1 MRKIRVDHVAALLL
15 LLACTGFFLWRA
27 KHGMRFNTFGDET
40 MHFIGAKALL
50 SGKIL
55 YRDYIELHGPLAYAI
70 PQGFFWIFGWG
81 EPLHARAILIVLTA
95 IAALSVGG
103 SPCLGDM
110 WERMV
115 AAAFF
120 LGMITTLWI
129 VQGLCLYNYQPP
141 AGAFMVIALALTVF
155 PSWLDVFP
163 RAAVTFLAGCCLALT
178 PFLAFSY
185 GPAAILFFTS
195 AVWAQWA
202 GGQRRQAGAMMAGAA
217 AGVFLMVC
225 WILRFADLRG
235 YFVFHFIH
243 ALVDFGPYLHFGL
256 LPAIE
261 VLWIHTAAKDLPQA
275 MGVIAATAGFL
286 ALLASDVAR
295 RRHFVPV
302 IIGLAGVIATNS
314 RASSGF
320 QDDTFLFVSFGLLSL
335 STPLLFRRT
344 LGTVPWARAWAVSL
358 PALVIVGAE
367 FTARAAISSP
377 QGFTRRQIR
386 EQPPASLMQSDA
398 PWARDTRTVTAPDE
412 PILAIPFEP
421 DIYAL
426 AGRMPMDRYIYY
438 LPWDADYARHPWLGI
453 KRDLCLDI
461 VRTPPPMIYYNGW
474 VVWNKWD
481 PQHYIACLLP
491 ILAAQYRPM
500 PGEKNFYVRLD
511 RVNRLA
517 P

>member
-27 KHGMRFNTFGDET
+27 KHGLRFNTFGDET

-275 MGVIAATAGFL
+275 MGVTSSRL
-286 ALLASDVAR
+286 SSDW
-295 RRHFVPV
+295 
-302 IIGLAGVIATNS
+302 
-314 RASSGF
+314 RASSQRTAVRAPAF
-320 QDDTFLFVSFGLLSL
+320 KTIRFSLCLLACYRFPRRCCSGAHWAPCHGRALGPYHCRRWSL
-335 STPLLFRRT
+335 W
-344 LGTVPWARAWAVSL
+344 VQSL
-358 PALVIVGAE
+358 PPALRSVRRKDLRGGRYA
-367 FTARAAISSP
+367 SS
-377 QGFTRRQIR
+377 RQ
-386 EQPPASLMQSDA
+386 P
-398 PWARDTRTVTAPDE
+398 V
-412 PILAIPFEP
+412 
-421 DIYAL
+421 
-426 AGRMPMDRYIYY
+426 
-438 LPWDADYARHPWLGI
+438 
-453 KRDLCLDI
+453 
-461 VRTPPPMIYYNGW
+461 
-474 VVWNKWD
+474 
-481 PQHYIACLLP
+481 
-491 ILAAQYRPM
+491 
-500 PGEKNFYVRLD
+500 
-511 RVNRLA
+511 
-517 P
+517 